1 MHEFKVNGIDD
12 AIKSLDALEREQLPF
27 ALALTATWT
36 AQDVQAA
43 EKKVIA
49 SVFDNPSPYV
59 INSVRVKAAKKNNPI
74 AAVWVNDGSTGSGG
88 NIAETLSA
96 EIWGGK
102 RKPKGFTRVMRS
114 KGILKSGQY
123 LVAAP
128 NAKRNQYGNI
138 SKATLKKVISDLENP
153 TSKKGRIK
161 YFMLDDDNGV
171 SSAWN
176 NVIWKKLGRNDM
188 EPFLMIT
195 DEAPSYKKRLP
206 FYEVAER
213 IINKQ
218 FPINFEKAMDRA
230 IATSIR

>member
-1 MHEFKVNGIDD
+1 MNKIHSILSF
-12 AIKSLDALEREQLPF
+12 
-27 ALALTATWT
+27 
-36 AQDVQAA
+36 
-43 EKKVIA
+43 
-49 SVFDNPSPYV
+49 VFLCLLSCKGVPEPI
-59 INSVRVKAAKKNNPI
+59 INNNPEPI
-74 AAVWVNDGSTGSGG
+74 ID
-88 NIAETLSA
+88 
-96 EIWGGK
+96 
-102 RKPKGFTRVMRS
+102 
-114 KGILKSGQY
+114 
-123 LVAAP
+123 
-128 NAKRNQYGNI
+128 
-138 SKATLKKVISDLENP
+138 KKVISDLENP